1 MDFAEAYV
9 ENNSEEVPVI
19 DTSAGKPSPLNH
31 KEYSSKDAHEWASK
45 AASNADS
52 AFSYVT
58 PAPTDANPAHQNAL
72 KHGWGE
78 RTAFNYDED
87 GAKDSH
93 DWASNAARYEWKGE
107 YDESAIGPRN
117 EELEKML
124 FDSDL
129 IPRAGNRV
137 SE

>member
-1 MDFAEAYV
+1 MNY
-9 ENNSEEVPVI
+9 
-19 DTSAGKPSPLNH
+19 
-31 KEYSSKDAHEWASK
+31 KEYSSK
-45 AASNADS
+45 AASNAAPAATEADS
-52 AFSYVT
+52 AFSYIV
-58 PAPTDANPAHQNAL
+58 AASTDANPAHQNAL